1 MNPDYLMYTAS
12 FLYISCYVPELY
24 ANYKNANANIYNIP
38 EKIIMLIATTCGFSY
53 AVIIIDTPLMINY
66 GSILFLDIVALTMR
80 AYYAHNNPVHQ
91 TIHQE
96 DSI

>member
-12 FLYISCYVPELY
+12 FLYISCYIPELY

-38 EKIIMLIATTCGFSY
+38 EKIIMLIATTAGFTY
-53 AVIIIDTPLMINY
+53 AIIIEDTPLTINY
-66 GSILFLDIVALTMR
+66 GSILFLDIVALAMR
-80 AYYAHNNPVHQ
+80 VYYATINHQ
-91 TIHQE
+91 TIQQE